1 MTTIFVKIQPF
12 TLEQI
17 VYVTRD
23 NEIVDSRVVHNIEDI
38 KPIIKDFSMR
48 YHVENIKLSGSQD
61 YLSKMVAE
69 MQSQFGINCPVE
81 II

>member
-17 VYVTRD
+17 VYVSRD
-23 NEIVDSRVVHNIEDI
+23 NEIVDSRVVRNIEDI
-38 KPIIKDFSMR
+38 KPTIKDFSMR
-48 YHVENIKLSGSQD
+48 YHAENIKLSGSQD
-61 YLSKMVAE
+61 YLSKLVAE
-69 MQSQFGINCPVE
+69 MQSQFDINCPVE